1 MPVPMADSAK
11 RSPALTNGCRS
22 LAIVETIK
30 MTEMVILLNFIDCL
44 TLKTRQ
50 ITTPAPEVKAKPGI
64 EKEKNYKYIPLTTAP
79 VKVPVFLFLA
89 DV

>member
-11 RSPALTNGCRS
+11 RSPALTNGCIS

-30 MTEMVILLNFIDCL
+30 MTEMVTLLNFIDCL

-50 ITTPAPEVKAKPGI
+50 ITTPAPEVKQNRELKKRKI
-64 EKEKNYKYIPLTTAP
+64 TNRYR
-79 VKVPVFLFLA
+79 
-89 DV
+89 